1 MAVEHT
7 YLLSREA
14 DGTRLEQEAT
24 MRPKGPF
31 KLMAP
36 LMAIMA
42 RKGARQTTHGLIRYV
57 ESTAEAGAA
66 PAR

>member
-1 MAVEHT
+1 MKI
-7 YLLSREA
+7 
-14 DGTRLEQEAT
+14 EQSDR

-31 KLMAP
+31 KVMAP

-42 RKGARQTTHGLIRYV
+42 RKGARQTTLGLIRYV
-57 ESTAEAGAA
+57 ESIAEAATP